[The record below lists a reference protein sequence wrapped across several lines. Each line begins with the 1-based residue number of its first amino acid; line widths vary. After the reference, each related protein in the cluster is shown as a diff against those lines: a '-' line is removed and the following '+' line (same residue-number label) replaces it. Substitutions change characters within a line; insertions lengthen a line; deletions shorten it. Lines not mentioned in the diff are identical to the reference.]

1 MRKILQF
8 TLLLISFYSCDKA
21 NPRTVKAW
29 IGISDTLVQN
39 RIIKEQA
46 RIDSLC
52 MNKTNEYF
60 KMAYDSIYAKRWEEM
75 KILLD
80 SIHTQ

>member
-1 MRKILQF
+1 MRKYLTALVLIL
-8 TLLLISFYSCDKA
+8 TFYSCDKA

-29 IGISDTLVQN
+29 ISASDTLVQN

-46 RIDSLC
+46 KIDSIC
-52 MNKTNEYF
+52 MSKTENYY
-60 KMAYDSIYAKRWEEM
+60 KVAYDSIYTKRWAEM

-80 SIHTQ
+80 SIKRQ

>member
-1 MRKILQF
+1 MKKMLQF
-8 TLLLISFYSCDKA
+8 TMLMVTFYSCDKA

-46 RIDSLC
+46 KIDSLC
-52 MNKTNEYF
+52 MNKTDAYF
-60 KMAYDSIYAKRWEEM
+60 KLAYDSIYAKRWAEM

-80 SIHTQ
+80 SINTQ

>member
-1 MRKILQF
+1 M
-8 TLLLISFYSCDKA
+8 LIITFYSCDKA

-46 RIDSLC
+46 KIDSLC
-52 MNKTNEYF
+52 MNKTDSYF
-60 KMAYDSIYAKRWEEM
+60 KLAYDSIYAKRWAEM

-80 SIHTQ
+80 SINTQ